1 MAPLKSLASPAV
13 DFLRHPLVLLVVGS
27 VIGSVLIPRISE
39 QAGKTKVLQDA
50 RLRTAVQ
57 IVDNNTRTVSQ
68 INSIVTKLSTLHDE
82 NRRLKPSPAKLSERQ
97 DKLAEEVSNRYEEF
111 EKTGW
116 WWYRDLNDEAVIL
129 ELVPP
134 TGSDK
139 LREDV
144 NAFANNILETVNTMN
159 ELRHACLAAAYDY
172 KDERVTK
179 IKDDVNKRLGSL
191 FNARNNLVN
200 HLVNDFR

>member
-39 QAGKTKVLQDA
+39 QAGKTKVLQEA

-57 IVDNNTRTVSQ
+57 IVENNTRTVSQ
-68 INSIVTKLSTLHDE
+68 INSIVTKLATFHDQ

-144 NAFANNILETVNTMN
+144 NAYANNILETVNTMN
-159 ELRHACLAAAYDY
+159 ELRHACLAADYDY

-191 FNARNNLVN
+191 FNGRNNLVN

>member
-1 MAPLKSLASPAV
+1 MAPLRSIGSSAR
-13 DFLRHPLVLLVVGS
+13 DFLGHPLVLLVVGS
-27 VIGSVLIPRISE
+27 VIGSFLIPRISE
-39 QAGKTKVLQDA
+39 QIGKKKVLQDA

-57 IVDNNTRTVSQ
+57 IVDNNTKTVSQ
-68 INSIVTKLSTLHDE
+68 INSIVTKLATFHDQ
-82 NRRLKPSPAKLSERQ
+82 NRRLKPSPAKVSERQ
-97 DKLAEEVSNRYEEF
+97 DKLAEEVGNRYDEF

-116 WWYRDLNDEAVIL
+116 WWYRDLIDEAVIL

-144 NAFANNILETVNTMN
+144 NAYAKNILDTVNTMN
-159 ELRHACLAAAYDY
+159 ELRHACLAADYDY

-179 IKDDVNKRLGSL
+179 IKNDVNNKLGIL
-191 FNARNNLVN
+191 FNARNDLVD
-200 HLVNDFR
+200 HLINDFR